1 MALDELSRRYGKA
14 PHEWM
19 ALPDALFAFDWAVME
34 KARTLKGE

>member
-1 MALDELSRRYGKA
+1 
-14 PHEWM
+14 M